1 MGYPCISCIINLGGI
16 MTKQEYLANTLQKL
30 IQSGKYF
37 DNGSI
42 NFDGIARE
50 LLLALENY
58 NPIPE

>member
-1 MGYPCISCIINLGGI
+1 

-30 IQSGKYF
+30 IQSGLYF

-50 LLLALENY
+50 LLLALDDFIQE
-58 NPIPE
+58 

>member
-1 MGYPCISCIINLGGI
+1 

-50 LLLALENY
+50 LLLALDDF
-58 NPIPE
+58 IPE